1 MVVDASPVARRAW
14 PCARRCPR
22 HVPGCQSRSGTRH
35 VSIVILSPNW
45 LGDAMFALPAIRD
58 VRRHFAGRPMTI
70 AARPSIAPVFRAVPG
85 IDHIKVLE
93 PGKEATQIEAD
104 IGILFPN
111 SFRSAWI
118 LKRAGV
124 RERWGYG
131 SDFRRLL
138 LTRAVRRPKRRVAF
152 PEYY

>member
-14 PCARRCPR
+14 PRARRRTR
-22 HVPGCQSRSGTRH
+22 HVSCCQGRSGTRH

-58 VRRHFAGRPMTI
+58 VRRHFAGRPLTI
-70 AARPSIAPVFRAVPG
+70 AARASIAPVFRAVPG
-85 IDHIKVLE
+85 VDHIKVLQ
-93 PGKEATQIEAD
+93 PGREASQIEAE
-104 IGILFPN
+104 IGILLPN

-124 RERWGYG
+124 RQRWGYR
-131 SDFRRLL
+131 SDFRSVL
-138 LTRAVRRPKRRVAF
+138 LTKAV
-152 PEYY
+152 